1 MGRHR
6 AKGLAADGHS
16 VCIKRGGRPLL
27 TYVLCLQCPRCQ
39 CLSNSFSPA
48 LLAAAGMRRDDNF
61 RSPPHG
67 RGRRCQEPGWARQWL
82 CSGQHVQGFCLRLVI
97 LIRRSAAALDALAP
111 AAVAGG
117 VHNHWCK
124 FRFQRRNAEAPS
136 ASAARAV
143 SPAPSFWRPSF
154 WRGASWRCLWRATRR
169 RRRRRRRRWRRM
181 MLPLSL
187 MKGYYTHQD
196 PCLWR
201 ATRRRR
207 RRRRRRWRRMMLPLS
222 LMKGYYT
229 HQDPRGLLCH
239 QCSVNHRSRH
249 HCILS
254 SSKWRS
260 AMFAR
265 SLFRTVLG
273 KIACTRRPPCEKS
286 RIPSISRR
294 VRGREL
300 FALHQL

>member
-6 AKGLAADGHS
+6 AKGLAADSHR
-16 VCIKRGGRPLL
+16 VCIKRGERPLL

-82 CSGQHVQGFCLRLVI
+82 CSGQHVQGFRLRLVM

-117 VHNHWCK
+117 VHINWCK
-124 FRFQRRNAEAPS
+124 FRFQRRTAEAPS

-154 WRGASWRCLWRATRR
+154 WRGASWR
-169 RRRRRRRRWRRM
+169 
-181 MLPLSL
+181 
-187 MKGYYTHQD
+187 
-196 PCLWR
+196 CLWR